1 MVFSVIRAS
10 RTLMGEVK
18 EIINSNFYLYKDI
31 IVHPED
37 ISEHQVDDTWVE
49 KNFPM
54 REFYLARD
62 QGEYVGTVS
71 YQKLGTFAYIG
82 YLFIKKGYHRQGY
95 GKRLIQFLHMRLYQD
110 SILDL
115 RLFSNNKAKWAIDA
129 YLKMGFTILASD
141 ETEICAL
148 DGGVMQPF
156 YEANHMCLQKILPPP
171 KPVSFM

>member
-1 MVFSVIRAS
+1 MVFSRIRAS
-10 RTLMGEVK
+10 HSLMGEVK

-62 QGEYVGTVS
+62 QGEYVGTIS

-82 YLFIKKGYHRQGY
+82 YLFIKEGYYRQGY
-95 GKRLIQFLHMRLYQD
+95 GKRLIQFLHMRTYQD
-110 SILDL
+110 NITDI
-115 RLFSNNKAKWAIDA
+115 RLFSHSKAPWAINA
-129 YLKMGFTILASD
+129 YLKMGFTILSSD
-141 ETEICAL
+141 ETEICTL
-148 DGGVMQPF
+148 DEGIMSPF
-156 YEANHMCLQKILPPP
+156 YEADHIFLQKVLPPL